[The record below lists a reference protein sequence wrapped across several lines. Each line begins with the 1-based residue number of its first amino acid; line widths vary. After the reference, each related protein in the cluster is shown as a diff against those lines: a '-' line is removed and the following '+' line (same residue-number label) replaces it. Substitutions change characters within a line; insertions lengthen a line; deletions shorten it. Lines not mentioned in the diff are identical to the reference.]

1 MGRLDGKV
9 AFISG
14 GARGQGEAEARMF
27 AGEGA
32 KVVIADILDTEGMRV
47 AAEIAETGGDALF
60 VHLDVTS
67 EEEWQSA
74 IDNAVSTFGKVDV
87 LVNNAGIWRGGRVE
101 DTTVEDWDA
110 ILDVN
115 AKGVFLGTKIAI
127 PEMRKAGGGSVI
139 NISSVAGLVGGPRS
153 TAYTASKGAV
163 RLLTKATAIQ
173 YAKEGIRANSIHP
186 GAIDTDMIQ
195 QVWQDDD
202 QYRADSLARTPLGR
216 IGTAQDIAY
225 GAMFLASDESS
236 FMTGSELVIDGGSTA
251 Q

>member
-74 IDNAVSTFGKVDV
+74 IDNAVSAFGKVDV

-127 PEMRKAGGGSVI
+127 PEMEKGRRRLGHQHFFRCGIGRGSPQHRVHCFQGSGAAADQGNRHSIRQGRNQGQLDSPRRHRHGHDPTGMAGRRPVPGGFHGSNSI
-139 NISSVAGLVGGPRS
+139 GEDRHCPGRS
-153 TAYTASKGAV
+153 LWGAV
-163 RLLTKATAIQ
+163 
-173 YAKEGIRANSIHP
+173 P
-186 GAIDTDMIQ
+186 GL
-195 QVWQDDD
+195 
-202 QYRADSLARTPLGR
+202 R
-216 IGTAQDIAY
+216 
-225 GAMFLASDESS
+225 
-236 FMTGSELVIDGGSTA
+236 
-251 Q
+251 